1 MGLAV
6 RTTPPGHRPSLAGSP
21 HPPLASVR
29 GCARSPSS
37 ASPAASLE
45 KPPHL
50 HNLLKEVVRARQR
63 VAGGALH
70 GGVPP
75 SRDSHGRARRGRRGR
90 QRGYIFY
97 LCGQIHYFFLDNGY
111 IKNIRPL
118 AKSTTCVA
126 KSIGCVVRF
135 VTGTM
140 RAMRDRWLEVAHV
153 G

>member
-1 MGLAV
+1 MEGLGEAAGEDNV
-6 RTTPPGHRPSLAGSP
+6 AISSTCVAKSTT
-21 HPPLASVR
+21 
-29 GCARSPSS
+29 
-37 ASPAASLE
+37 
-45 KPPHL
+45 
-50 HNLLKEVVRARQR
+50 
-63 VAGGALH
+63 
-70 GGVPP
+70 
-75 SRDSHGRARRGRRGR
+75 
-90 QRGYIFY
+90 
-97 LCGQIHYFFLDNGY
+97 FFLDNGY